1 MSHISKTKLA
11 ATFADAPSSA
21 TFEHERVMDPACL
34 RHTEIPGTSRIFA
47 DLSYHFDRVARFY
60 RHNPHRRESYA
71 AAAREVQYPDDRRAA
86 VARVLAAQNPG
97 NALVARFAQPGTMA
111 ILTGQQ
117 VGLFSGPAYTIYKAL
132 TAARLAEDLNA
143 SGIPA
148 VPIFWLA
155 TEDHDFDEV
164 DHVWIFD
171 ASHNPVLLRTQ
182 APAAWRGRQRP
193 AGTFPA
199 ENPPIAELR
208 SALAGFEHREEIA
221 AAVADAY
228 RPGVTMGAGFRALL
242 AKLLGRIGVL
252 VLDPLD
258 PQLRAVGAP
267 FMAKALAAAPDLKS
281 ALLARNQEL
290 TAAGYHAQ
298 VNIEENSSLFFLL
311 ENGERSSLRRK
322 DSEFAALQDKAADV
336 SPNALLRPVWQDYLL
351 PTVAYVGGPAELA
364 YLAQSQV
371 IYDRL
376 LGRMPVTVS
385 RASFTLLDAR
395 AAKLMN
401 RYGLTMPDAL
411 APEESLKERIAHAL
425 VPEAVASLFEETSA
439 EVTRRLDR
447 LGSGLKSLDPT
458 LAASLAKSRAKILYQ
473 LEKTRKKTERETL
486 RRDARASEESRYLS
500 TLLYPHRHL
509 QERFYSMLPFLA
521 EHGLELVDRLYEVV
535 QVDCP
540 DHRVVTIS

>member
-1 MSHISKTKLA
+1 
-11 ATFADAPSSA
+11 
-21 TFEHERVMDPACL
+21 MDPACL
-34 RHTEIPGTSRIFA
+34 RHTEIPGTSKLFA

-60 RHNPHRRESYA
+60 RHNPHHRESYA

-86 VARVLAAQNPG
+86 VARVLATQNPG
-97 NALVARFAQPGTMA
+97 NPLAARFAQPGTMA

-171 ASHNPVLLRTQ
+171 AARQSVSLRTK
-182 APAAWRGRQRP
+182 APSAWQGKQRP
-193 AGTFPA
+193 AGTFPV
-199 ENPPIAELR
+199 ESPPIDELR
-208 SALAGFEHREEIA
+208 KALAGFPYGEEVA
-221 AAVADAY
+221 AAVAESYQA
-228 RPGVTMGAGFRALL
+228 GVTMGAGFRALL
-242 AKLLGRIGVL
+242 LKLLGRIGML

-258 PQLRAVGAP
+258 PQLRKVGAP
-267 FMAKALAAAPDLKS
+267 FMAEALAAAPDLK
-281 ALLARNQEL
+281 AGLLSRNKEL

-322 DSEFAALQDKAADV
+322 DSDFAALQDRAADV

-351 PTVAYVGGPAELA
+351 PTIAYVGGPAELA

-395 AAKLMN
+395 AAKLLA
-401 RYGLTMPDAL
+401 RYRLTLTDTL

-425 VPEAVASLFEETSA
+425 IPETVASLFEETSA
-439 EVTRRLDR
+439 EIARRLDR
-447 LGSGLKSLDPT
+447 LGTGLESLDPT
-458 LAASLAKSRAKILYQ
+458 LAASLAKSRTKVLYQ
-473 LEKTRKKTERETL
+473 VEKLRKKTERETL
-486 RRDARASEESRYLS
+486 RRDARASDESRYLS

-509 QERFYSMLPFLA
+509 QERFYSILPFLA
-521 EHGLELVDRLYEVV
+521 QHGPELVDRLYEVV

-540 DHRVVTIS
+540 DHRVVTI